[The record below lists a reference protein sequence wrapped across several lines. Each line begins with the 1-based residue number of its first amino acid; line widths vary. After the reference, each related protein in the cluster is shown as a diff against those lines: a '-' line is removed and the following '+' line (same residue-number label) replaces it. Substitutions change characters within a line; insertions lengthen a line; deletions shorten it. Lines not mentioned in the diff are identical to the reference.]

1 MIFVVTRL
9 EGLLQNHAGKVT
21 KEEIAHGQH
30 RKSSLE
36 TDSDNSDD
44 TDQSDCETDM
54 DEPYEVESD
63 ETASSQDEEEFVG
76 EEIR

>member
-1 MIFVVTRL
+1 MLSVLTCL

-21 KEEIAHGQH
+21 KEEIAHGLHQ
-30 RKSSLE
+30 KSSLE
-36 TDSDNSDD
+36 TDSDNSND
-44 TDQSDCETDM
+44 TEQSDCETDM
-54 DEPYEVESD
+54 DELYEMESD